1 MEHTPFEER
10 GHKAL
15 SQPILR
21 REEIARLSKE
31 AREQLTTKTSEEI
44 LNFFRT
50 VAVEYKDMSQ
60 MYEVLRGQKMIV
72 RRDSPEHII
81 SAIEEN
87 EPIHIVFPEGER
99 YSNAVV
105 WSPEQG
111 IRGLENAY
119 LEGYGTTNDVVSVI
133 GVAQDAVVDIV
144 SLEDAS
150 QQFAGLDRTYVRS
163 IQGDIAPEKIMF
175 VSVRIPAFA
184 YPESDMTPKE
194 RDHFEEW
201 VEATEEGKTVAPQF
215 IHRGF
220 LFTKNLAKQ

>member
-50 VAVEYKDMSQ
+50 VAVEYKDVSQ

-81 SAIEEN
+81 SAIEEH
-87 EPIHIVFPEGER
+87 EPLHVGFPKGER

-105 WSPEQG
+105 WSSEQG
-111 IRGLENAY
+111 TRGLENAY

-133 GVAQDAVVDIV
+133 GVKQDAITDITA
-144 SLEDAS
+144 LDDAS
-150 QQFAGLDRTYVRS
+150 QKFAGLDRRFVRS
-163 IQGDIAPEKIMF
+163 IQGDIAPEDILF

-184 YPESDMTPKE
+184 YPESKMTAHE

-201 VEATEEGKTVAPQF
+201 VEAKEEGKKVTPQF

-220 LFTKNLAKQ
+220 LFTKNLEKQ